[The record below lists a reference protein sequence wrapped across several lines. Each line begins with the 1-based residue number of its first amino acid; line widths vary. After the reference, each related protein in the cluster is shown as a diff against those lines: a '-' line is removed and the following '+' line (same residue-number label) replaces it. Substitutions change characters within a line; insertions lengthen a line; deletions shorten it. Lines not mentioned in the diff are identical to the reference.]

1 MNEEL
6 RNDLVEVEM
15 NEELEEEFEESNGI
29 FGKVAVGIG
38 VVAIGVATTL
48 VVKNRDKIKAK
59 LEERKIRK
67 LEDKGY
73 VIYKPE
79 EVVESEEVES
89 EEEEK

>member
-38 VVAIGVATTL
+38 VVATGVATTL

-73 VIYKPE
+73 IIYKPE
-79 EVVESEEVES
+79 EVVEFEEVES